1 MAKFQT
7 LLSTLDIPEY
17 DGRKI
22 SLSTKEGKP
31 MRIQTPRLYMP
42 FGISGF
48 VPEVGQTKYNIDFS
62 MKGCDEEGNYVK
74 HFYETLQKAETTIV
88 EAVHNQSESIFGKEM
103 SVEQLTPMFNS
114 NIKLSKPSDNRE
126 PKFRVRVDTT
136 TSGEIK
142 AGIFDS
148 DKNIIKSDVKDKLYA
163 RNSGVAIIEM
173 NSVYFLNKKF
183 GVTWKLHQLVVH
195 EPQQLKGF
203 QFVI

>member
-7 LLSTLDIPEY
+7 LLDTLEIPEY

-22 SLSTKEGKP
+22 SLSTKDGKP
-31 MRIQTPRLYMP
+31 MRIQTPRMYMP

-48 VPEVGQTKYNIDFS
+48 TPAVGATKWNIDFS
-62 MKGCDEEGNYVK
+62 MKGYDEDDNYVK
-74 HFYETLQKAETTIV
+74 LFYETLQKAEATIV
-88 EAVHNQSESIFGKEM
+88 EAIHKQSPVIFGKEM
-103 SVEQLTPMFNS
+103 SVEELLPMFNS
-114 NIKLSKPSDNRE
+114 NIKLSNDRE

-136 TSGEIK
+136 IDGELK
-142 AGIFDS
+142 PGIFDNE
-148 DKNIIKSDVKDKLYA
+148 KNVIKTDVKDKLYA
-163 RNSGVAIIEM
+163 RNSGVAIVEM

-203 QFVI
+203 QFIL